1 MLCSTLQRPSN
12 WTMPDALSPSRSTAA
27 FPRPVHFV
35 PATHRAAFRSSLVR
49 ESRKSTAGSELQG
62 LAGAHTDET
71 RPAPQGSHPSPLG
84 EKQKANGEQLK
95 SGMMSAW
102 TM

>member
-1 MLCSTLQRPSN
+1 MLCSTPQQPSN
-12 WTMPDALSPSRSTAA
+12 WTTLDALKPSKSTAA
-27 FPRPVHFV
+27 FPRPAHFV
-35 PATHRAAFRSSLVR
+35 PATHRAAFRFSLVR
-49 ESRKSTAGSELQG
+49 ESRKSTADSELEG

-84 EKQKANGEQLK
+84 KKQKANGEQLK